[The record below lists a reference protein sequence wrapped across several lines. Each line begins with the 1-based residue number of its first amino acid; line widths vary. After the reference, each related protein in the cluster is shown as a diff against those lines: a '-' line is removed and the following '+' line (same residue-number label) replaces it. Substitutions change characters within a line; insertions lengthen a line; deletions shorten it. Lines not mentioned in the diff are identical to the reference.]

1 MKLELVDKERLAQGL
16 VDKERQ
22 VLGRVDIRDVLM

>member
-1 MKLELVDKERLAQGL
+1 MILELVDKERLAQGL